1 MHEACDVARADAG
14 TLIQPLERGAEG
26 REDGFTHPRRPRC
39 DSLAHVL
46 ASLAA
51 HPAPFWF
58 AAVAAVLLIGV
69 AKAGFGGGAGVI
81 ATPLLS
87 LTVPV
92 AEAAALLLPILLV
105 ADALTVY
112 HYRKEVSVPHLRASL
127 PSALVGIV
135 AGSLMFAFFR
145 DNERVL
151 EIGVGVIAL
160 AFVLYQAL
168 RARLV
173 RALEGR
179 TPSMLWGVPLGAL
192 SGFTSTL
199 AHVGGPPFVIF
210 LLPHR
215 LSRRLFVGTNGVFF
229 FVVNLVKLVP
239 YALLALLTIGNLST
253 TLVLLPL
260 AYLGVRLGR
269 FLNARVSER
278 AFAGIVYL
286 LLTLTGVQLL
296 LGGNLLELLFGG

>member
-1 MHEACDVARADAG
+1 
-14 TLIQPLERGAEG
+14 
-26 REDGFTHPRRPRC
+26 
-39 DSLAHVL
+39 VL

-51 HPAPFWF
+51 HATAFWF
-58 AAVAAVLLIGV
+58 AAVVAVLLIGV
-69 AKAGFGGGAGVI
+69 AKAGFGGGVGVI

-87 LTVPV
+87 LTVSV

-105 ADALTVY
+105 ADVFTVY
-112 HYRKEVSVPHLRASL
+112 HYRQEVSVPHLRASL
-127 PSALVGIV
+127 PSALIGIV

-151 EIGVGVIAL
+151 EIGVGAIAL

-168 RARLV
+168 RARLE
-173 RALEGR
+173 RSLEGR
-179 TPSMLWGVPLGAL
+179 APSMLWGMPLGAL

-239 YALLALLTIGNLST
+239 YALLGLLTIGNLPT

-278 AFAGIVYL
+278 AFASIVYL
-286 LLTLTGVQLL
+286 LLTLTAVQLL
-296 LGGNLLELLFGG
+296 LGGNLLGLLFGG

>member
-1 MHEACDVARADAG
+1 
-14 TLIQPLERGAEG
+14 
-26 REDGFTHPRRPRC
+26 
-39 DSLAHVL
+39 VL
-46 ASLAA
+46 ALFAA
-51 HPAPFWF
+51 HSATFWF
-58 AAVAAVLLIGV
+58 AAVAAVVLIGV
-69 AKAGFGGGAGVI
+69 SKAGFGGGAGVI
-81 ATPLLS
+81 ATPLLA
-87 LTVPV
+87 LTVSV

-105 ADALTVY
+105 ADVFTVY
-112 HYRKEVSVPHLRASL
+112 HYRREVSVPHLRASL
-127 PSALVGIV
+127 PSALAGIV

-145 DNERVL
+145 DNERIL
-151 EIGVGVIAL
+151 EIGVGAIAI

-168 RARLV
+168 RV
-173 RALEGR
+173 RWERSLEGR
-179 TPSMLWGVPLGAL
+179 TPSMLWGGPLGGL

-239 YALLALLTIGNLST
+239 YALLGLLTIGNLPT

-260 AYLGVRLGR
+260 VYLGVRLGR

-278 AFAGIVYL
+278 AFAGIVYV
-286 LLTLTGVQLL
+286 LLTLTAVQLL
-296 LGGNLLELLFGG
+296 VGGDLVGLLVGG